1 MSEQPSDYK
10 LDHAHNVTH
19 QIRSIFAFAKESGKT
34 AKCATLMKKAVH
46 LLQTNPHG
54 WGDPEYHSK
63 SSDGVVCH
71 AILRPVSFRYVVFE
85 QAHAVVLLNVQLY
98 AAFE

>member
-1 MSEQPSDYK
+1 MSEQPGAYK
-10 LDHAHNVTH
+10 LDHAQNVTH
-19 QIRSIFAFAKESGKT
+19 QIRSILAIAKEDGKIT
-34 AKCATLMKKAVH
+34 KCADTMKKAVQ
-46 LLQTNPHG
+46 LLQTDPHG

-71 AILRPVSFRYVVFE
+71 ATLRPISFRYVVFE

-98 AAFE
+98 AAFD